1 MDTSKKYIYINP
13 GDSSIEDGARSFPV
27 SAFRGA
33 YTADATSM
41 IFLFEDAA
49 GDIVSA
55 DVTITSAKGKE
66 LLNEFA
72 EAINFAKDSRI
83 VLADNQNDTSAFSD
97 VTVTTAAVVSGGT
110 TGSKT
115 RRGSNAVGT
124 GFDSAE
130 YIKTQVE
137 TVAGEVITTV
147 KVDITGL
154 VCSGTVKDIIGENDA
169 AGAYLLKLEPA
180 VNGVVYRA
188 DIACIETPAGSNCA
202 LDIDLVSNSS
212 ALAEDAEYDGSGTA
226 TLAIAPAA
234 NWAVGDHKA
243 TAALADLA
251 ALASDY
257 IYLADGTGAASGGT
271 YTAGKFVIKFYGC
284 IAF

>member
-13 GDSSIEDGARSFPV
+13 GDASIEDGARSFPV

-33 YTADATSM
+33 YTADADSM
-41 IFLFEDAA
+41 IFLFEDAS

-66 LLNEFA
+66 LLNEFV
-72 EAINFAKDSRI
+72 EAINFSKDSRI
-83 VLADNQNDTSAFSD
+83 VLADNQDDSSAFSD
-97 VTVTTAAVVSGGT
+97 VTATTAVVISGGT
-110 TGSKT
+110 TNARTKT
-115 RRGSNAVGT
+115 GANAVGG

-130 YIKTQVE
+130 TINTQVE

-154 VCSGTVKDIIGENDA
+154 VCSGTVKDVIGENDA
-169 AGAYLLKLEPA
+169 SASFLLKLDPA

-188 DIACIETPAGSNCA
+188 DIACVETPAGSNCA
-202 LDIDLVSNSS
+202 LDIDLVSNNLK
-212 ALAEDAEYDGSGTA
+212 LAEDAEYDGAGVA
-226 TLAIAPAA
+226 TLAIAPGA
-234 NWAVGDHKA
+234 NWAVGDYKS
-243 TAALADLA
+243 TADLDDLA

-284 IAF
+284 MTF